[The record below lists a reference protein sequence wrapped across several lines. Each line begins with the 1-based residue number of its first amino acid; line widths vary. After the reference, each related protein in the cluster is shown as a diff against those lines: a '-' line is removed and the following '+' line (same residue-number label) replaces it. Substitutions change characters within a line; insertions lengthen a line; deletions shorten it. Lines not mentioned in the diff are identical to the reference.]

1 MFFPFESWQREQQT
15 RQPSVYCNVSSWFE
29 SQMAAASYYHR
40 CSSPHLVLLLV
51 SSAIVVFICEPC
63 CFQCIFFF
71 FYRLLDTLFFQ
82 PELDIVLP
90 AYVQGCND
98 WLWQKGYL
106 PPSSKKKSDVL
117 SDSCHLPLVMLH
129 SHHVILFLIA
139 FCYVHAVFP
148 PFSTDNVKL
157 ILCSSSYT
165 ISCLS
170 E

>member
-1 MFFPFESWQREQQT
+1 M
-15 RQPSVYCNVSSWFE
+15 YCNVSSWFD

-63 CFQCIFFF
+63 SFQCIFFSF
-71 FYRLLDTLFFQ
+71 FTASWILCSFNLNLTLFSLLMFKAVMIGCDKR
-82 PELDIVLP
+82 DIFLHP
-90 AYVQGCND
+90 Q
-98 WLWQKGYL
+98 
-106 PPSSKKKSDVL
+106 KKKSDVL

-139 FCYVHAVFP
+139 FCYVHAVFS

-157 ILCSSSYT
+157 ILCSSPT
-165 ISCLS
+165 P
-170 E
+170 